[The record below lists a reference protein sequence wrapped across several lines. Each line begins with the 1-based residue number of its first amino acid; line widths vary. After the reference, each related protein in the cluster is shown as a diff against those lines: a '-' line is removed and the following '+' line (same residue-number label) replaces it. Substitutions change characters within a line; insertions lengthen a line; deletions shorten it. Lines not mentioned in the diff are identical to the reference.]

1 VTWVKILISRHF
13 AKPPPRG
20 IISGVVVMSHLMDE
34 AVERRWW
41 RSRRLV
47 LVAGVSIV
55 AALVALLAI
64 GWFGDGGS
72 TLRVAR
78 GGVVIETARRGI
90 FHDLTTLE
98 GSIVPHDT
106 IYLDA
111 LEGGQVKRVLARAGD
126 QVREGQPLV
135 EFRNTQL
142 ELDILSQEGRLIES
156 MTQLQARQQQL
167 EQAEADNHK
176 TLTGIDYQVL
186 RLTTAVSRRQALAAR
201 GFVTGEEFDRLR
213 DELAYNVKL
222 RPIQARTTAAQSA
235 LRSEQQ
241 PQIRAEL
248 ATLRKSLSITRSKL
262 DELTVR
268 APVGGRLTVM
278 DLKIGQT
285 RNRGDRLGEI
295 TLDTGSKVEADVDE
309 FYLDRVRLGQ
319 TAEVTLHGR
328 PATVRVSRIYPTI
341 KNGRFTIELE
351 FLGPA
356 APDVLP
362 GEAVRGRLSL
372 GQDRPAIVLP
382 AGAFLEQ
389 TGGNWLFVL
398 AADGRSAS
406 RRVVRPG
413 RRNAD
418 QIEVLAGLAPGDRVI
433 TSSYR
438 GWEKIEHITLTE

>member
-1 VTWVKILISRHF
+1 MEVAV
-13 AKPPPRG
+13 
-20 IISGVVVMSHLMDE
+20 SHMMDE

-41 RSRRLV
+41 RSRRLMP
-47 LVAGVSIV
+47 VAGASTGIV
-55 AALVALLAI
+55 LVALLAI
-64 GWFGDGGS
+64 GWFGDGRA

-78 GGVVIETARRGI
+78 GEVVIDTVRRGI
-90 FHDLTTLE
+90 FHDLTTLD

-111 LEGGQVKRVLARAGD
+111 LEGGQVRRVLARAGD
-126 QVREGQPLV
+126 QVREGQPLI

-167 EQAEADNHK
+167 EQAEADNRK

-186 RLTTAVSRRQALAAR
+186 RLNTAVARRQALAAR

-222 RPIQARTTAAQSA
+222 RPIQARTTATQSA

-241 PQIRAEL
+241 PQIKTEL
-248 ATLRKSLSITRSKL
+248 ATLQKSLIITRSKL
-262 DELTVR
+262 EELTVR
-268 APVGGRLTVM
+268 APVAGRLTVM

-309 FYLDRVRLGQ
+309 YYLDRVRIGQ
-319 TAEVTLHGR
+319 TAEVELHGR
-328 PATVRVSRIYPTI
+328 PAMLRVARIYPTI
-341 KNGRFTIELE
+341 KGGRFTVELE
-351 FLGPA
+351 FLGKA
-356 APDVLP
+356 ANDVLP

-398 AADGRSAS
+398 AGDSRSAA
-406 RRVVRPG
+406 RRAVRPG
-413 RRNAD
+413 RRSAE
-418 QIEVLAGLAPGDRVI
+418 QIEILAGLTPGDRVI

-438 GWEKIEHITLTE
+438 GWEKIDHLTLTE

>member
-1 VTWVKILISRHF
+1 V
-13 AKPPPRG
+13 
-20 IISGVVVMSHLMDE
+20 SHMMDE
-34 AVERRWW
+34 MVERSWW
-41 RSRRLV
+41 RSRRLR
-47 LVAGVSIV
+47 LVASVSLIV
-55 AALVALLAI
+55 ALVMLFVV
-64 GWFGDGGS
+64 GWHGNGGS
-72 TLRVAR
+72 VLRVAR
-78 GGVVIETARRGI
+78 GSVVVDAAQRGI

-111 LEGGQVKRVLARAGD
+111 LEGGQVRRVLARAGD
-126 QVREGQPLV
+126 QVREGQPLI

-167 EQAEADNHK
+167 EQSEAENRKA
-176 TLTGIDYQVL
+176 LTGIDYNVV
-186 RLTTAVSRRQALAAR
+186 RLTTAFTRRKALAAR
-201 GFVTGEEFDRLR
+201 GFVTGEEFDKLR
-213 DELAYNVKL
+213 DELAYNVTL
-222 RPIQARTTAAQSA
+222 RPIQARTTATQSA

-248 ATLRKSLSITRSKL
+248 ATLQKSLLITRSKL

-319 TAEVTLHGR
+319 TAEAELHGR
-328 PATVRVSRIYPTI
+328 QTALRVSRIYPTI

-351 FLGPA
+351 FQGNA
-356 APDVLP
+356 AADMLP

-382 AGAFLEQ
+382 TGAFLEQ
-389 TGGNWLFVL
+389 TGGNWVFAL
-398 AADGRSAS
+398 APDGRSAV
-406 RRVVRPG
+406 RRMVRPG
-413 RRNAD
+413 RRNTE
-418 QIEVLAGLAPGDRVI
+418 QIEILAGLAAGERVI

-438 GWEKIEHITLTE
+438 GWEKIERITFTG